1 MNLKEA
7 NLISSI
13 QTLFRNDERLIYFFF
28 SHKRPEM
35 RVCGEELLQEARS
48 MSRGEYLLIQAA
60 IDFWNGDG
68 NLRLSDLLR
77 GSSETGSIIS
87 V

>member
-1 MNLKEA
+1 
-7 NLISSI
+7 
-13 QTLFRNDERLIYFFF
+13 
-28 SHKRPEM
+28 M